1 MILLSNLAEANRNLW
16 RNKLRS
22 TLTIVA
28 IMVGSFSIIVSLAIQ
43 TGAKTFIDD
52 EFNAIGGD
60 NVISILPNE
69 VTDLSSMGL
78 SNDIVEYEE
87 GKGDI
92 LDAEITKDQIEKI
105 KQIEGIKADSVKPF
119 TSLSVDYITSE
130 KSNKK
135 YRINVSNVSSDSFNI
150 ELAHGKKLDLKAND
164 NQIILP
170 SGYAEK
176 LGFDD
181 EESIIGHNV
190 ELNIVLPNLTAIY
203 PQNSIEVSQETEN
216 TTTTPNTNVSEE
228 AIGASDS
235 NTSDE
240 ETTNVQTSTSTTTTK
255 TEFATITAKV
265 VGIRKD
271 AVIAFS
277 SGDALVNDK
286 LANLIKTENDK
297 SLSPAQK
304 DKVFTLQAEYEDGAD
319 VDHIMAELE
328 KMKLIG
334 STKEDLIEGTHE
346 FLDVLTIILYI
357 FGGIALLV
365 AAIGII
371 NTLMMSVQE
380 RTKEIG
386 LNKALGMSSTR
397 VFKIFSLESILLGF
411 WGSALGTLIAIGVG
425 EIADQI
431 LHRDGMLLAN
441 FADFHIV
448 KFTVFNVAIVIA
460 IVMFIAFLAG
470 TLPAIRAAKKNPI
483 DALRYE

>member
-1 MILLSNLAEANRNLW
+1 MILLSNLAEANHNLW
-16 RNKLRS
+16 RNKIRS
-22 TLTIVA
+22 ILTIIA

-78 SNDIVEYEE
+78 SNEIVEYEE
-87 GKGDI
+87 GKNNI
-92 LDAEITKDQIEKI
+92 LNAEITRDQIEKI
-105 KQIEGIKADSVKPF
+105 KQIEGVKADSVKPF
-119 TSLSVDYITSE
+119 TSLSVDYITSGN
-130 KSNKK
+130 SNKK
-135 YRINVSNVSSDSFNI
+135 YRINVSNISSDSFNI

-176 LGFDD
+176 LGFKNEKD
-181 EESIIGHNV
+181 IIGHNV
-190 ELNIVLPNLTAIY
+190 ELNIALPNITATSN
-203 PQNSIEVSQETEN
+203 PIEMPQETESM
-216 TTTTPNTNVSEE
+216 TVTPN
-228 AIGASDS
+228 ASTPEKETADVS
-235 NTSDE
+235 NTNAPDE
-240 ETTNVQTSTSTTTTK
+240 ETTNTQTSDSATATK
-255 TEFATITAKV
+255 TEFATIAARV

-286 LANLIKTENDK
+286 LATSIKTENDK
-297 SLSPAQK
+297 SLPAYQR
-304 DKVFTLQAEYEDGAD
+304 DKVFSLQAEYEDNAD
-319 VDHIMAELE
+319 VDHIMSELE
-328 KMKLIG
+328 KMNLIG
-334 STKEDLIEGTHE
+334 STKEDLVKGTHD
-346 FLDVLTIILYI
+346 FLNILTIILYI

-386 LNKALGMSSTR
+386 LNKALGMSSAR

-411 WGSALGTLIAIGVG
+411 WGSALGTVLAIGIG
-425 EIADQI
+425 KITDQI

-448 KFTVFNVAIVIA
+448 KFTIFNIAIVIA
-460 IVMFIAFLAG
+460 IVMFIAFVAG

>member
-22 TLTIVA
+22 ILTIIA

-60 NVISILPNE
+60 NVITILPNE
-69 VTDLSSMGL
+69 ITDLSSMGMT
-78 SNDIVEYEE
+78 NEIVEYEE

-92 LDAEITKDQIEKI
+92 LSAGITKDQINKI
-105 KQIEGIKADSVKPF
+105 KQIQGIKTDSVKPF
-119 TSLSVDYITSE
+119 TTLSVDYITSQN
-130 KSNKK
+130 SDKK
-135 YRINVSNVSSDSFNI
+135 YRINVSNVSSESFNI
-150 ELAHGKKLDLKAND
+150 ELAYGKKLDLKAEE

-170 SGYAEK
+170 SGYAQK
-176 LGFDD
+176 FGFNDD
-181 EESIIGHNV
+181 ESIVGKDV
-190 ELNIVLPNLTAIY
+190 ELHVALPVAEMTNLLDQTE
-203 PQNSIEVSQETEN
+203 QLQEEGN
-216 TTTTPNTNVSEE
+216 TTDSDVNISNEE
-228 AIGASDS
+228 TKS
-235 NTSDE
+235 NTQEQNINESATD
-240 ETTNVQTSTSTTTTK
+240 TANK
-255 TEFATITAKV
+255 FATIVARV

-286 LANLIKTENDK
+286 LADLIKTENDK
-297 SLSPAQK
+297 SLNAYQK
-304 DKVFTLQAEYEDGAD
+304 DKVFSLQAEYEDGAN

-386 LNKALGMSSTR
+386 LNKALGMSSAR

-411 WGSALGTLIAIGVG
+411 WGSALGTIIAIGVG
-425 EIADQI
+425 KITDQI
-431 LHRDGMLLAN
+431 LHREGMLLAD
-441 FADFHIV
+441 FTDFHIV
-448 KFTVFNVAIVIA
+448 KFTVFNIAVVIA

>member
-22 TLTIVA
+22 ILTIIA

-60 NVISILPNE
+60 NVITILPNE
-69 VTDLSSMGL
+69 ITDLSSMGMT
-78 SNDIVEYEE
+78 NEIVEYEE

-92 LDAEITKDQIEKI
+92 LSAGITKDQINEI
-105 KQIEGIKADSVKPF
+105 KQ
-119 TSLSVDYITSE
+119 
-130 KSNKK
+130 
-135 YRINVSNVSSDSFNI
+135 NVSNVSSESFNI
-150 ELAHGKKLDLKAND
+150 ELAYGKKLDLKAEE

-170 SGYAEK
+170 SGYAQK
-176 LGFDD
+176 FGFNDD
-181 EESIIGHNV
+181 ESIVGKDV
-190 ELNIVLPNLTAIY
+190 ELHVALPVAEMTNLLDQTE
-203 PQNSIEVSQETEN
+203 QLQEEGN
-216 TTTTPNTNVSEE
+216 TTDSDVNISNEE
-228 AIGASDS
+228 TKS
-235 NTSDE
+235 NTQEQNINESATD
-240 ETTNVQTSTSTTTTK
+240 TANK
-255 TEFATITAKV
+255 FATIVARV

-286 LANLIKTENDK
+286 LADLIKTENDK
-297 SLSPAQK
+297 SLPAYQK
-304 DKVFTLQAEYEDGAD
+304 DKVFSLQAEYEDGAN

-386 LNKALGMSSTR
+386 LNKALGMSSAR

-411 WGSALGTLIAIGVG
+411 WGSALGTIIAIGVG
-425 EIADQI
+425 KITDQI
-431 LHRDGMLLAN
+431 LHREGMLLAD
-441 FADFHIV
+441 FTDFHIV
-448 KFTVFNVAIVIA
+448 KFTVFNIAVVIA